1 MTSKTKSQFVKKFNQ
16 PCQNEHEQSTP
27 PRKKPKFDWA
37 GSLKELRDQYTS
49 VELQK
54 VASDLRVRG
63 ALEPTWKHYNTVKD
77 ALIKDGWTITDDWLH
92 LQRGHDLFQIDLSGE
107 PFLTAEKENRKI
119 GVLVKRFDGPS
130 NIVDLQNALGQ
141 YTLYRNIIEETD
153 SNLTLYLAVHA
164 ETFATIFEEALGQLA
179 IRKND
184 LKLIVFNKTKEVIVK
199 WSS

>member
-27 PRKKPKFDWA
+27 SRKKPKFDWA

-54 VASDLRVRG
+54 VTSDLRVRG

-77 ALIKDGWTITDDWLH
+77 ALIKDGWTITDDWLR
-92 LQRGHDLFQIDLSGE
+92 LQRANDLLCMDLSGE

-130 NIVDLQNALGQ
+130 NIADLQHALGQ
-141 YTLYRNIIEETD
+141 YTLYRNIIEETEPD
-153 SNLTLYLAVHA
+153 RTLYLAVHE
-164 ETFATIFEEALGQLA
+164 ETFATVFEEALGQLTV
-179 IRKND
+179 RKND
-184 LKLIVFNKTKEVIVK
+184 LKLIVFNKTEEVIVK
-199 WSS
+199 WNA